1 MSFEKCS
8 EKHAPAVALG
18 MSVLAFICSV
28 AAFMNTPGDIPLPS
42 QRTAVSHPPGGAGAG
57 GPGAG
62 GMPGER
68 GGAMGMMRPG
78 RGISEEYFKLYQ
90 ERVQLLE
97 NMVKSNE
104 LLFEAGALPM
114 DELMNS
120 RFTADCARVM
130 LARLQMGGRPSPG
143 LSEAVMTEKY
153 WDWVLR
159 NQAPAEEQK
168 ESSGEKDWKAALELN
183 QARLNLSRMESRIAG
198 NANFQQAMEECLKT
212 YPGKLS
218 DEQIKTL
225 VESERA
231 F

>member
-1 MSFEKCS
+1 MSFEKWS

-28 AAFMNTPGDIPLPS
+28 AAFMNTPEDIPLPP
-42 QRTAVSHPPGGAGAG
+42 QRTAVSHPPRGAGAG

-68 GGAMGMMRPG
+68 GGAMGRMRPD
-78 RGISEEYFKLYQ
+78 RGISEEYLKLYQ

-97 NMVKSNE
+97 EMVKSNE
-104 LLFEAGALPM
+104 LLFQAGALPM

-120 RFTADCARVM
+120 RFSADCARVM

-143 LSEAVMTEKY
+143 LPEAVMTEKY

-159 NQAPAEEQK
+159 NQPPAEQQQ
-168 ESSGEKDWKAALELN
+168 SSGDKNWKAALEWN
-183 QARLNLSRMESRIAG
+183 QARLNLSRMDSRIV
-198 NANFQQAMEECLKT
+198 NNPRFQQAIEECLKT
-212 YPGKLS
+212 YPDKLS